1 MENGA
6 WPDRAKRPGGGAVE
20 DEVAR
25 FWRAFEEETGERV
38 EAKSV
43 GELYEG
49 TGGEGVWGV
58 LVLTDRSLWF
68 KPVPSTN
75 WMASLF
81 RARPLAGPSRKE
93 AEQPLRIPREGLLSL
108 AEPGPARWFSRPA
121 FPILTATWQE
131 GGEVHTRRFS
141 VDPSTGLLTRLRA
154 LCPKT
159 GA

>member
-1 MENGA
+1 M
-6 WPDRAKRPGGGAVE
+6 E

-25 FWRAFEEETGERV
+25 FWREFEEETGEHV

-58 LVLTDRSLWF
+58 LVLTDRNLWF

-81 RARPLAGPSRKE
+81 RTRTPLPSSPNA
-93 AEQPLRIPREGLLSL
+93 AEKPLRIPREGLLAL
-108 AEPGPARWFSRPA
+108 AEPEARGWFSRPA

-131 GGEVHTRRFS
+131 GGEVHSRRFS
-141 VDPSTGLLTRLRA
+141 VDPSTDLLARLRA
-154 LCPKT
+154 LCPQP